1 MTSPAVSKPAP
12 PTESSL
18 PFEAP
23 EFSILEARGTL
34 KIPLTSNR
42 AIHAAPIEVDAAHVE
57 RGQHLPVDAIE
68 AAHQALAPAAGTTR
82 SGCEA
87 TLFGGQSVPA
97 VEFVCD
103 PAPHGAEEL
112 AKPVENAER
121 FESIRSIQKEDLGAW
136 IERFRDAGIHADRR
150 ASPDLLQQLMQAMKR
165 PVDMVLCS
173 ILDSDPTACPGAAL
187 ARQFG
192 HEIVAGTLL
201 VARIVGAP
209 QSMICADQRLPA
221 NWLSGIR
228 KLTRK
233 TPARLITMVNDYP
246 QADPTLLLYTL
257 LHRRLQ
263 PGRLP
268 VEMGVIVLD
277 AAAAFA
283 IGRRFLA
290 DEPMTHVP
298 LAIRDHARKLSHFL
312 MAPIGM
318 PLGDLLSTI
327 GETDGNML
335 IRGGDLLRDLM
346 ITREAVVS
354 GSELVVHTSDPE
366 PDINPDACIRCG
378 WCIEA
383 CPTRVQPAVVLEASQ
398 QDDLDIAED
407 AGIEAC
413 IDCGICSYV
422 CPSKLPLLEG
432 IRVMKTRHEI

>member
-1 MTSPAVSKPAP
+1 
-12 PTESSL
+12 
-18 PFEAP
+18 
-23 EFSILEARGTL
+23 
-34 KIPLTSNR
+34 
-42 AIHAAPIEVDAAHVE
+42 
-57 RGQHLPVDAIE
+57 
-68 AAHQALAPAAGTTR
+68 
-82 SGCEA
+82 
-87 TLFGGQSVPA
+87 
-97 VEFVCD
+97 VCD